1 LVLIIAFSQQISG
14 VSNMPKR
21 PQEVNIMAKCA
32 VCEMESDNLYKC
44 KRCGDR
50 FCEVCGD
57 IEEKLC
63 LFCLDDAI
71 EDSEDEEEYED
82 TDYE

>member
-1 LVLIIAFSQQISG
+1 
-14 VSNMPKR
+14 
-21 PQEVNIMAKCA
+21 
-32 VCEMESDNLYKC
+32 MESDNLYTC

-71 EDSEDEEEYED
+71 ENSEDEEEYED